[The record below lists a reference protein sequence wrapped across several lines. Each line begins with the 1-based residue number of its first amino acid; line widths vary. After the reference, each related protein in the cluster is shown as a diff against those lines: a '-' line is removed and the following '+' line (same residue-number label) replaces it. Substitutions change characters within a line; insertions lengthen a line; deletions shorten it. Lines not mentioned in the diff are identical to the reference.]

1 MRSSSSVVLT
11 HPHHRHS
18 DHSSTPLTHYGSYHT
33 PHSSTHHASSRE
45 AHHHKAT
52 PIYASSSLPSHTSL
66 VASPP
71 HTTPPHTT
79 PPHTTP
85 TSPRRSVR
93 TEQVT
98 TIELSTPEGHLL
110 STPFLHT
117 PLRTIS
123 TVATPHTTPSHGIDT
138 AVSNNHRSASS
149 RNLST
154 KARHFRADSTP
165 QFSDNSTLRHHDLFD
180 SNARLDTPAS
190 ASIIYKPSSRNSPAK
205 LSNSGA
211 PYSKDQNTKHGMT
224 SSTSRPSND
233 RYSVEGENV
242 KRGSESFERRP
253 SVDSSISKSKSGL
266 ESSSRFSKSSSFE
279 RQTREFDDVWSCP
292 QCGGKGTSS
301 TSLSPGGTHTQTR
314 SHKCTQVYTSPTHTI
329 NTGGITTHGRERGS
343 QSTKREQGSRST
355 KRDRGSQMSTADHG
369 TQPPSGRTS
378 SCYYGLYFLP
388 PPIGW
393 TNFFSELV
401 FWCFIP
407 SL

>member
-1 MRSSSSVVLT
+1 MRSSSSVILT
-11 HPHHRHS
+11 HPHRHHS
-18 DHSSTPLTHYGSYHT
+18 DHSSTPPTHYGSYHT
-33 PHSSTHHASSRE
+33 PHSSTSSLE
-45 AHHHKAT
+45 AHPHKTA
-52 PIYASSSLPSHTSL
+52 PIYASSSFPSHTSL
-66 VASPP
+66 VAS
-71 HTTPPHTT
+71 PPHTT

-110 STPFLHT
+110 SRPFLHT

-123 TVATPHTTPSHGIDT
+123 TVATPHTTPSHGVQLDT
-138 AVSNNHRSASS
+138 AASNRTYNHQSASS

-154 KARHFRADSTP
+154 KARHFRADSMP
-165 QFSDNSTLRHHDLFD
+165 QFSDNSTPLRRSDLFD
-180 SNARLDTPAS
+180 SNGRLDTPAS
-190 ASIIYKPSSRNSPAK
+190 ASVVYKQSSRNSPTK
-205 LSNSGA
+205 QSNSGA
-211 PYSKDQNTKHGMT
+211 PYSKDQNTQHCTT
-224 SSTSRPSND
+224 SSTTHSSND
-233 RYSVEGENV
+233 PYSVEEENV

-253 SVDSSISKSKSGL
+253 SDDSSISKSKSGL
-266 ESSSRFSKSSSFE
+266 GSSSRFSRSSSFE

-329 NTGGITTHGRERGS
+329 NTGCITTHGRD
-343 QSTKREQGSRST
+343 QGSRST
-355 KRDRGSQMSTADHG
+355 KRDQGSQMSTADHG

-378 SCYYGLYFLP
+378 SSYYGLYFLP

-393 TNFFSELV
+393 TNFFSEL
-401 FWCFIP
+401 FSCASFRH
-407 SL
+407 